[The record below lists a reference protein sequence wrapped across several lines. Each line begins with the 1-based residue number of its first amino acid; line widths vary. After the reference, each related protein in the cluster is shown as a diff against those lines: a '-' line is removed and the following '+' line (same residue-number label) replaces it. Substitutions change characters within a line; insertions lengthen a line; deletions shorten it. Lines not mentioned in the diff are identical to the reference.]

1 MAEERE
7 KHKGAQVGAQVGN
20 QVGAPDVEGHAQ
32 QPLLDDADPD
42 EAKLKLAND
51 EDDDVE
57 GHANNPAQTP

>member
-7 KHKGAQVGAQVGN
+7 NQKGN
-20 QVGAPDVEGHAQ
+20 QHGQNDEADFQGHSQ
-32 QPLLDDADPD
+32 HGLLDDADPD

-57 GHANNPAQTP
+57 GHAAHPNQQA

>member
-7 KHKGAQVGAQVGN
+7 NQNPGAQV
-20 QVGAPDVEGHAQ
+20 PRSDDDVEGHAQ
-32 QPLLDDADPD
+32 VPLLDDADPD

-57 GHANNPAQTP
+57 GHAQVGG

>member
-7 KHKGAQVGAQVGN
+7 NQAGFQAGAQSGE
-20 QVGAPDVEGHAQ
+20 PEDVEGHAQ
-32 QPLLDDADPD
+32 APLLDDADPD

-57 GHANNPAQTP
+57 GHAQAPSQVP